1 MVALES
7 TSNDWIPGE
16 RESHES
22 TAHACRLLLTATD
35 KVHLVSVK
43 NKIPGPVPDPVER
56 DVLSP
61 ADREVFAPAD
71 TPLDEETRVHNLL
84 EHASHSAIFN
94 NYHPSIHVIDPE
106 GGVREALVAFC
117 KGIGGGETGDSGAQL
132 VMMGPVRGGD
142 GVGGVLRSLLGFG
155 SVSEYALHHLD
166 VPIAVFHDVEGA
178 MQPEGDGK
186 KKRVLV
192 CVDSLSV
199 SSDASRD
206 RDGHRD
212 STESLLRWV
221 VENIL
226 GDLDVDSMHIVSCAL
241 RAPYDIVDEEC
252 ACAIGEIME
261 EEQARDEEM
270 WRLAEEAVARA
281 KAVAVGLGVAE
292 GNVCTEVVQADG
304 EDARGV
310 VRALSKVASE
320 GGYDVVC
327 AGKRAMT
334 GVARTLKRWIGEGS
348 VSDGLTKVGC
358 SSGMGVVVIVPD

>member
-1 MVALES
+1 MV
-7 TSNDWIPGE
+7 
-16 RESHES
+16 
-22 TAHACRLLLTATD
+22 
-35 KVHLVSVK
+35 
-43 NKIPGPVPDPVER
+43 
-56 DVLSP
+56 
-61 ADREVFAPAD
+61 
-71 TPLDEETRVHNLL
+71 
-84 EHASHSAIFN
+84 
-94 NYHPSIHVIDPE
+94 
-106 GGVREALVAFC
+106 
-117 KGIGGGETGDSGAQL
+117 GGGE
-132 VMMGPVRGGD
+132 
-142 GVGGVLRSLLGFG
+142 GVGGVLRSMLGFG

-192 CVDSLSV
+192 CVDSLSL

-212 STESLLRWV
+212 STESLLTWV

-261 EEQARDEEM
+261 QEQARDEEM